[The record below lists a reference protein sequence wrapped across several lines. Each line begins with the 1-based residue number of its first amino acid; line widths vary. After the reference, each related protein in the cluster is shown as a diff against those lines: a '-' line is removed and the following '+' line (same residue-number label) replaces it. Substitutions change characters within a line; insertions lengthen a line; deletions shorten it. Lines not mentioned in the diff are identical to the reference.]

1 MSQYLLMFVT
11 GLGVSLLL
19 TPVARA
25 LACRW
30 AVLDCPGERR
40 VHRYPTPLLGGVA
53 VWAGFTVPVVA
64 FCRLSSP
71 VVGLLAGGFVILL
84 LGIVDDVVGLKAW
97 QKLLG
102 QIAASLVL
110 VGFGGRIEFLTNPFG
125 GMIYLSHFAIPLT
138 ILWMVA
144 LTNVVNFMDGIDGL
158 AAGISGIACLT
169 VFSVAVMNRQPYVAP
184 LAVIL
189 AGSAFG
195 FLRYNLHPATVF
207 LGDAGA
213 LFLGYTIAGIS
224 VIGAVKGAT
233 TLALGIPAAALALPI
248 LDTAFVIAGRIS
260 HGAPFY
266 KADNRH
272 LHHRLL
278 DLGLDQK
285 QAAGYMYKIS
295 LLLAVGA
302 LVLSRSPF
310 LVLAVAAAIGLIT
323 LARGIY
329 AVRSSDAGGQRTPKQ
344 F

>member
-1 MSQYLLMFVT
+1 MSQYLLMFLT
-11 GLGVSLLL
+11 GFGVSFLF
-19 TPVARA
+19 TPLVRT
-25 LACRW
+25 LACRL
-30 AVLDCPGERR
+30 AVLDRPGERR
-40 VHRYPTPLLGGVA
+40 VHQKPTPLLGGVA
-53 VWAGFTVPVVA
+53 VWAGFIVPVLIFA
-64 FCRLSSP
+64 RLSSP
-71 VVGLLAGGFVILL
+71 VVGLLAGGSVILL
-84 LGIVDDVVGLKAW
+84 LGAVDDVVGLKAW

-110 VGFGGRIEFLTNPFG
+110 VGFGGRVQFLTNPFG

-169 VFSVAVMNRQPYVAP
+169 VFSVAVLNRQPYVAP

-195 FLRYNLHPATVF
+195 FLRHNLHPATVF

-248 LDTAFVIAGRIS
+248 MDTAFVIAGRIS
-260 HGAPFY
+260 HGTPFY

-285 QAAGYMYKIS
+285 QAAAYMYKVS

-310 LVLAVAAAIGLIT
+310 PVLALAVAIGLTTI
-323 LARGIY
+323 ARGLH
-329 AVRSSDAGGQRTPKQ
+329 AVRSSGTGAQRTTKQ